1 MNQKKIEQM
10 TYEEALQELEKI
22 VSQLESGTAELDK
35 SISLYTRGSEL
46 KKHCEEKLR
55 SAEEKIAMVIKA
67 PDKKKL
73 QVKPI
78 TKGNTDD
85 G

>member
-10 TYEEALQELEKI
+10 TYEEALEELEKI

-46 KKHCEEKLR
+46 KKHCEENV
-55 SAEEKIAMVIKA
+55 APIQEEFYS
-67 PDKKKL
+67 L
-73 QVKPI
+73 QKE
-78 TKGNTDD
+78 KEDRKEESR
-85 G
+85 